1 MVSLD
6 SGIRMLA
13 SVWDYLNQNAG
24 GVTGIATIALAV
36 LTGLYVIVTG
46 RQAKHLKDQALQ
58 MRKQAEQLL
67 EQDRKRVRRAIQAIV
82 TELKIN
88 HQITRS
94 DSPVPL
100 LSDAYPMNLWALQ
113 EVSLE
118 GATLDAIAKAHA
130 CAKHFNL
137 HHVADA
143 GMKIPTGEAFQ
154 AWADAAKAA
163 DTAVQA
169 VNADRNLQDFLRS
182 SDNRPGTGGEQ

>member
-1 MVSLD
+1 MDYRVNENWT
-6 SGIRMLA
+6 A
-13 SVWDYLNQNAG
+13 FWDYLNHNAG
-24 GVTGIATIALAV
+24 GVTAIATIALAA

-58 MRKQAEQLL
+58 MRKQVEQLL
-67 EQDRKRVRRAIQAIV
+67 DQDRKRVRRAIQSIV

-88 HQITRS
+88 HQNTRS
-94 DSPVPL
+94 DNPVPL
-100 LSDAYPMNLWALQ
+100 LSDAYPVNLWALQ
-113 EVSLE
+113 EVSLG
-118 GATLDAIAKAHA
+118 GATLDAIARAHV
-130 CAKHFNL
+130 CTKHFNL

-143 GMKIPTGEAFQ
+143 GMKIPSGESNY

-182 SDNRPGTGGEQ
+182 SHNSPDNGGEL